1 MNACGYGAAADH
13 VPSIRLDHRLLGRD
27 GRRVPARRAKQK
39 ALAILG
45 DPAASMEARCASAEE
60 WWQRQAVSNS
70 VQLLQKGRATT
81 LFPRL
86 GDIAAHHYPHILH
99 RSYATSQHYCHLIQA
114 YLCVQVLGQWR
125 EIMKELLIVVVASL
139 SLVGPAFAM
148 GGVSPGAG
156 GPQIYGQHAFQNVPY
171 EGGTVFSKLF
181 GRHKM
186 KEPEQSAP
194 APSHM

>member
-1 MNACGYGAAADH
+1 LRSS
-13 VPSIRLDHRLLGRD
+13 VI
-27 GRRVPARRAKQK
+27 
-39 ALAILG
+39 
-45 DPAASMEARCASAEE
+45 PAASMEARCASAEE